1 MKIAVLLILISIIPF
16 CSYSKDPLPKDK
28 YAIGKVFKKNN
39 DTLDV
44 YIKIDSFYN
53 MQLGIQYVDSMGLEH
68 QLLPSKAKGFSLIY
82 QNETMVFEARHDL
95 TKVVFQPRFPD
106 YFFINRIS
114 TGRFSLYFFIEKKL
128 VMEGID
134 QVEAEKSRYLVL
146 YNDDWYPISKDYF
159 RGDCSKI
166 FTFLKREGFIT
177 ESKKLS
183 KELNSDG
190 FKYETTPALIERINQ
205 LIPKED

>member
-1 MKIAVLLILISIIPF
+1 MKIIFLVILIAIIPF
-16 CSYSKDPLPKDK
+16 YIYSKDPLPKDK
-28 YAIGKVFKKNN
+28 YAVGKVFLKNN
-39 DTLDV
+39 VTLNV
-44 YIKIDSFYN
+44 YVKIESFYN

-82 QNETMVFEARHDL
+82 QNETMVFESRHDL

-159 RGDCSKI
+159 RGDCSKL
-166 FTFLKREGFIT
+166 FTLLKREGYTT